1 LTSRKCAVNI
11 RRLTDR
17 SFSYGVT
24 IPMILTEEQEMIRNT
39 ARDFAQRHLAPYA
52 AEWDRTATFPRDALR
67 EMGKLGFLGM
77 TAPAEWGGAGTDY
90 VSYALAMEEIAAGD
104 AATATVM
111 SGHNS
116 VGCGPVVAFG
126 TEDQKERYLRAM
138 ARGEC
143 LSAFALT
150 EPTGGSDAAAL
161 KTRAVRQG
169 DVYVLNG
176 TKRYITTGKN
186 ADICLVFAS
195 TDPSKGKRGIT
206 GFIVETNS
214 PGYRVSRIE
223 KKMGQNASDTC
234 EIQFENLAV
243 PVANRLG
250 EEGQGY
256 RIALSN
262 LEGGRIGIAAQAVGI
277 ARAAFELA
285 LAYAQERKSFGKV
298 IYEHQAVSH
307 RLAEMATQLTAARLM
322 VLHAAELR
330 SRGLP
335 CLKEASMAKLFASE
349 MAERVCSDAIQ
360 TLGGAGYIEDSG
372 VERLFRAARVTRIYE
387 GTNDIQRLVI
397 SRVLVS

>member
-1 LTSRKCAVNI
+1 M
-11 RRLTDR
+11 
-17 SFSYGVT
+17 
-24 IPMILTEEQEMIRNT
+24 IPTEEQEMIRDM
-39 ARDFAQRHLAPYA
+39 ARDFAQRHLAPHSA
-52 AEWDRTATFPRDALR
+52 DWERTATFPRDALR

-77 TAPAEWGGAGTDY
+77 TVPADWGGPGTDT

-116 VGCGPVVAFG
+116 VGCGPIVAYG
-126 TEDQKERYLRAM
+126 TDAQKERYLRPM
-138 ARGEC
+138 ARGEL

-161 KTRAVRQG
+161 RSRAVRKG

-176 TKRYITTGKN
+176 TKLYITTGKN
-186 ADICLVFAS
+186 ADVCLVFAS
-195 TDPSKGKRGIT
+195 TDPTKGKRGIT
-206 GFIVETNS
+206 AFIVETKS
-214 PGYRVSRIE
+214 PGYRVGRIE

-234 EIQFENLAV
+234 EIHFDDLEV

-262 LEGGRIGIAAQAVGI
+262 LESGRIGIAAQAVGI
-277 ARAAFELA
+277 ARSAYELA

-307 RLAEMATQLTAARLM
+307 RLAEMATQILAARLM
-322 VLHAAELR
+322 VLHAADLR
-330 SRGLP
+330 GHGMA

-349 MAERVCSDAIQ
+349 MAEKICSDAIQ
-360 TLGGAGYIEDSG
+360 TFGGAGYIEDSG

-397 SRVLVS
+397 SRALAS

>member
-1 LTSRKCAVNI
+1 
-11 RRLTDR
+11 
-17 SFSYGVT
+17 
-24 IPMILTEEQEMIRNT
+24 MILTEEQEMIRNT
-39 ARDFAQRHLAPYA
+39 AREFAQRHLAPRA
-52 AEWDRTATFPRDALR
+52 AEWERTATFPREALR

-77 TAPAEWGGAGTDY
+77 TVPADWGGAGTDY

-104 AATATVM
+104 PATACVM

-116 VGCGPVVAFG
+116 VGCGPIVAFG
-126 TEDQKERYLRAM
+126 TDAQKERYLRPM
-138 ARGEC
+138 ARGEY

-150 EPTGGSDAAAL
+150 EPGGGSDAAAL
-161 KTRAVRQG
+161 KTRAARRG

-176 TKRYITTGKN
+176 TKQYITTGKN
-186 ADICLVFAS
+186 ADVCLVFAT
-195 TDPSKGKRGIT
+195 TDPDKGKHGIVA
-206 GFIVETNS
+206 FIVETKTR
-214 PGYRVSRIE
+214 GYLVGRVE

-234 EIQFENLAV
+234 EIHFDDLEV

-277 ARAAFELA
+277 ARAAYELA
-285 LAYAQERKSFGKV
+285 LAYAMERKSFGTV

-307 RLAEMATQLTAARLM
+307 RLAEMATQLLAARLM

-330 SRGLP
+330 SHGLP
-335 CLKEASMAKLFASE
+335 CLKEASMAKLFASD

-360 TLGGAGYIEDSG
+360 TFGGAGYIEDSV

-397 SRVLVS
+397 SRALAS